1 MLDWKNVLFSNKSRK
16 KVVISWPPCPI
27 GLVKLNFDGC
37 FLGNLSQMG
46 IGGVIKDHF
55 WYNVER
61 FL

>member
-1 MLDWKNVLFSNKSRK
+1 M
-16 KVVISWPPCPI
+16 ISWSPCPI